1 MTVARVTTVINSED
15 LVRPDDLCS
24 NHCIRQANV
33 VGVQKVLYMSCL
45 GREDPALKPW
55 LVRSLESL
63 ESRFNLKINLKFYKK
78 QIIHHQSIIRFVWKA
93 KWWSDFSETE
103 KSLFGMF
110 GMCAVCMM
118 GRYSKFES
126 QTIWRPILWE
136 DQQRRA
142 LAPTGKPLNCYYCLH
157 CRWSSFDL
165 EHSEKL
171 EILQSVHVTLWVA
184 HRSTSELESFE
195 SNRKRSSKFKSNRG
209 ISQVRFYQSFTK
221 VSPKFSHILQRS
233 RTIAQFCTLHSKV
246 YRAKNK
252 WPTNGWIWILW
263 IPFERIPLNEYR
275 SVDRPKG

>member
-33 VGVQKVLYMSCL
+33 VGVQKVLRMSCL

-142 LAPTGKPLNCYYCLH
+142 LWH
-157 CRWSSFDL
+157 
-165 EHSEKL
+165 
-171 EILQSVHVTLWVA
+171 LQG
-184 HRSTSELESFE
+184 
-195 SNRKRSSKFKSNRG
+195 NR
-209 ISQVRFYQSFTK
+209 
-221 VSPKFSHILQRS
+221 
-233 RTIAQFCTLHSKV
+233 
-246 YRAKNK
+246 
-252 WPTNGWIWILW
+252 
-263 IPFERIPLNEYR
+263 
-275 SVDRPKG
+275 